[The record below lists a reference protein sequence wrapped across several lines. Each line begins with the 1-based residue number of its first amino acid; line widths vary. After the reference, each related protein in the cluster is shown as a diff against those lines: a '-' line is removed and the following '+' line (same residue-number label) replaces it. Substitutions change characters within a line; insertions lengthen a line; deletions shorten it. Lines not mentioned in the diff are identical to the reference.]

1 MNARATARARQA
13 PRRDSSDQRD
23 QDGVRREI
31 HAADPDKAPFTTAS
45 KAAVVELP
53 FGRGLLAA
61 CGARMAGGAVDD
73 FRVICAALQTDI
85 ISDRRLVR

>member
-1 MNARATARARQA
+1 MNARATREQGKP

-23 QDGVRREI
+23 QGGVRREI

-61 CGARMAGGAVDD
+61 GGARMAGGAVDD
-73 FRVICAALQTDI
+73 FRAICAALQTGI
-85 ISDRRLVR
+85 RVIAV